1 LITHNCRC
9 ANIENFAY
17 TWAYKIKMK
26 HLLIA
31 IFHILFCL
39 TSFGQTEHQAQ
50 PDDEIKLGS
59 EVVSELLKWADELQF
74 DDSDKALVYLNRAK
88 QIADN
93 RKDRVLQ
100 ADVSQAMSIFHWS
113 RGNFE
118 NALECDRKT
127 LSLYQSLNDNSG
139 LAYAFNSLAVTL
151 SDMGY
156 SNEAIKNYIE
166 AELLMT
172 QLNDSSGL
180 QMVYVNMGVALD
192 NLRDYEGALRLYH
205 KSLDIGMALDL
216 YDELGDVFNNM
227 AEAYVA
233 LKKYDLAYGYYLKA
247 QDIYQNTGQIE
258 GMAMIQGNL
267 ADYFRLS
274 GNDLLAEELYL
285 KAIEEYKRIKGNHGL
300 CMNLVG
306 LGKVYRNQGEY
317 KNAMSILKEAMEL
330 AKANNYVPEII
341 EAQRAISQVYYF
353 TKNYTK
359 AYESFLEYDQ
369 MKDSLYNST
378 RIVEFDRLR
387 KSFEADKNQRDL
399 EALQLQMEKDLII
412 STQKD
417 RWGYALIVITV
428 MLLGFLITVVL
439 LYQRL
444 RNTNIL
450 LEKRGGDLVI
460 KNKEIEKQT
469 RQLQV
474 ANAKLL
480 SEKKLAEISSEAKAE
495 FVSVLSHEIRT
506 PLNAIIGL
514 THLLKSDLN
523 EDERQKHIESL
534 SYSAENLIGF
544 TTNILE
550 LSRLDAGRIE
560 IQQES
565 FHLSELLKRIRT
577 TFVPALK
584 EKSLSLEMNC
594 EPDIPEFITGDR
606 VRLTQIL
613 LNLISNAIKYT
624 NTGGVRVEVEKC
636 SETDDTVSLCFM
648 VIDTGMGI
656 EMDLQNKIFDRYSR
670 LQKESTLTPQGT
682 GLGLSIAKSLIELMD
697 GSIEFSSKPE
707 QGSTFKVKIPFCKPT
722 TETSGTVS
730 KATKEITNITSLD
743 GTHILLVEDN
753 PVNVLFTRKILSSW
767 GVKVEVAENG
777 LIAIDKALNQDFD
790 LILMDLQMPEMNGI
804 DASQRIAKFAPDV
817 PIIAL
822 TANADG
828 DTSKLLEHAPMCD
841 LLEKP
846 FRPDELKHKI
856 QQWINRVE

>member
-1 LITHNCRC
+1 
-9 ANIENFAY
+9 
-17 TWAYKIKMK
+17 MK
-26 HLLIA
+26 RLFISLC
-31 IFHILFCL
+31 FVVFCL
-39 TSFGQTEHQAQ
+39 ACYSQTEHQSL
-50 PDDEIKLGS
+50 PDDEIKAGS
-59 EVVSELLKWADELQF
+59 QVVSELLKWAKELQF
-74 DDSDKALVYLNRAK
+74 DDPDKALVYLNRAK
-88 QIADN
+88 EIADN
-93 RKDRVLQ
+93 RSDRELQ
-100 ADVSQAMSIFHWS
+100 ANVSQAMSIYYWS
-113 RGNFE
+113 KGDFE

-127 LSLYQSLNDNSG
+127 LSLYQSLNNETG

-172 QLNDSSGL
+172 QLNDSVGL

-247 QDIYQNTGQIE
+247 QDIYQNTGQVE

-285 KAIEEYKRIKGNHGL
+285 KAVEEYTRIKGNHGL
-300 CMNLVG
+300 CMNMVG
-306 LGKVYRNQGEY
+306 LGKVYLNQGEH
-317 KNAMSILKEAMEL
+317 KAALNILKQALEL
-330 AKANNYVPEII
+330 AKTNNYIPELI
-341 EAQRAISQVYYF
+341 EAQRTISQVYFF
-353 TKNYTK
+353 TKKYSE
-359 AYESFLEYDQ
+359 AYESFLEYDV

-399 EALQLQMEKDLII
+399 EALQLQREKDIII
-412 STQKD
+412 SQQKD
-417 RWGYALIVITV
+417 RWGYALIVVTL

-444 RNTNIL
+444 RSTNTL
-450 LEKRGGDLVI
+450 LEKRGGDLVA

-514 THLLKSDLN
+514 THLLKSELP
-523 EDERQKHIESL
+523 ESERKKHIESL

-550 LSRLDAGRIE
+550 MSRLDAGRIE
-560 IQQES
+560 IQKEV
-565 FHLSELLKRIRT
+565 FNLPELLNRIKT
-577 TFVPALK
+577 TFEPALK
-584 EKSLSLEMNC
+584 EKSLSLDVNC
-594 EPDIPEFITGDR
+594 DNGVPQLIVGDR
-606 VRLTQIL
+606 VRLTQVL
-613 LNLISNAIKYT
+613 LNLISNAVKYT
-624 NTGGVRVEVEKC
+624 EKGGVRVEVEKC
-636 SETDDTVSLCFM
+636 TEREQSIDLCFM

-656 EMDLQNKIFDRYSR
+656 EKDLQEKIFDRYSR
-670 LQKESTLTPQGT
+670 LQNESTLTPQGT
-682 GLGLSIAKSLIELMD
+682 GLGLSIAKTLVELM
-697 GSIEFSSKPE
+697 GGTIVFSSE
-707 QGSTFKVKIPFCKPT
+707 AGQGSTFKVKLPFDKTGHEKIENQKQTKPIVKNT
-722 TETSGTVS
+722 
-730 KATKEITNITSLD
+730 ISLD
-743 GTHILLVEDN
+743 GKHILLVEDN
-753 PVNVLFTRKILSSW
+753 PVNVLFTKKILSGW
-767 GVKVEVAENG
+767 GIYVDVAENG
-777 LIAIDKALNQDFD
+777 LLAIEKAQEKDFD

-804 DASQRIAKFAPDV
+804 DASERIAKFSPDI

-828 DTSKLLEHAPMCD
+828 DTSKLLERAPMCD

-846 FRPDELKHKI
+846 FRPDELKSKI
-856 QQWINRVE
+856 EQWIN

>member
-1 LITHNCRC
+1 
-9 ANIENFAY
+9 
-17 TWAYKIKMK
+17 MK
-26 HLLIA
+26 QLFIA
-31 IFHILFCL
+31 LFYILFCL
-39 TSFGQTEHQAQ
+39 MSFGQTEHQQ
-50 PDDEIKLGS
+50 QSDDEIKSGS
-59 EVVSELLKWADELQF
+59 QVVSELLKWADELQF
-74 DDSDKALVYLNRAK
+74 DNPDQALLYLTRAK
-88 QIADN
+88 EIADN
-93 RKDRVLQ
+93 RDDRSLQ
-100 ADVSQAMSIFHWS
+100 AEVSQAMSVFYWS
-113 RGNFE
+113 KGDFE

-127 LSLYQSLNDNSG
+127 LSLYQSLNDSRG
-139 LAYAFNSLAVTL
+139 LSYAFNSLAVTL

-166 AELLMT
+166 AELLMS
-172 QLNDSSGL
+172 QLNDSTGL
-180 QMVYVNMGVALD
+180 QMLYVNMGVALD

-285 KAIEEYKRIKGNHGL
+285 KAVEEYKRIKGNHGL

-317 KNAMSILKEAMEL
+317 KNAMSILNEAVEL
-330 AKANNYVPEII
+330 AKANNYVPELI
-341 EAQRAISQVYYF
+341 EAQRAIAQVYFF
-353 TKNYTK
+353 TKNYAE
-359 AYESFLEYDQ
+359 AYESFLEYDI

-399 EALQLQMEKDLII
+399 EALQLQREKDLII

-444 RNTNIL
+444 RNTNML

-514 THLLKSDLN
+514 THLLKGDLT
-523 EDERQKHIESL
+523 EDERKKHIESL

-565 FHLSELLKRIRT
+565 FHLSELLNRIKT
-577 TFVPALK
+577 TFDPALK
-584 EKSLSLEMNC
+584 EKSLSLDVNC
-594 EPDIPEFITGDR
+594 EPDIPLFINGDR
-606 VRLTQIL
+606 VRLTQVL

-624 NTGGVRVEVEKC
+624 NKGGVRVEVEKC
-636 SETDDTVSLCFM
+636 SETEHSISLCFM

-656 EMDLQNKIFDRYSR
+656 EIDLQDKIFDRYSR

-682 GLGLSIAKSLIELMD
+682 GLGLSIAKSLVELM
-697 GSIEFSSKPE
+697 GGTIAFSSEPK
-707 QGSTFKVKIPFCKPT
+707 QGSTFKVKIPF
-722 TETSGTVS
+722 
-730 KATKEITNITSLD
+730 TKVQEEKSNNENIDVVNFSTDESLI
-743 GTHILLVEDN
+743 GKHILLVEDN
-753 PVNVLFTRKILSSW
+753 PVNVLFTKKILSGW

-777 LIAIDKALNQDFD
+777 LIAVEKAQDKYFD
-790 LILMDLQMPEMNGI
+790 LILMDLQMPKMNGI
-804 DASQRIAKFAPDV
+804 DASKKIAKFAPDV

-828 DTSKLLEHAPMCD
+828 DTSRLLENAPMCD

-846 FRPDELKHKI
+846 FRPDELKQKI
-856 QQWINRVE
+856 NRWINQLE

>member
-1 LITHNCRC
+1 
-9 ANIENFAY
+9 
-17 TWAYKIKMK
+17 MK
-26 HLLIA
+26 QLTVAL
-31 IFHILFCL
+31 FYVLFCL
-39 TSFGQTEHQAQ
+39 MSYGQTERQPM
-50 PDDEIKLGS
+50 PDDEIKSGS
-59 EVVSELLKWADELQF
+59 QVVSELLKWAKELQF
-74 DDSDKALVYLNRAK
+74 DDPDKALVYLNRAK
-88 QIADN
+88 EIADS
-93 RKDRVLQ
+93 RADRELQ
-100 ADVSQAMSIFHWS
+100 ADVSQAMSIFYWS
-113 RGNFE
+113 RGDFE

-127 LSLYQSLNDNSG
+127 LSLYHSLNDNSG

-247 QDIYQNTGQIE
+247 QDIYQNTGQVE

-274 GNDLLAEELYL
+274 GNDLLAEELYK
-285 KAIEEYKRIKGNHGL
+285 KAIEEYTRIKGNHGL
-300 CMNLVG
+300 CMNMVG
-306 LGKVYRNQGEY
+306 LGKVYLAQGDFKE
-317 KNAMSILKEAMEL
+317 ALSILRKALEL
-330 AKANNYVPEII
+330 AKSNNYIPELI
-341 EAQRAISQVYYF
+341 EAQRTISQVYFF
-353 TKNYTK
+353 TKRYPE
-359 AYESFLEYDQ
+359 AYESFLEYDL

-378 RIVEFDRLR
+378 RTVEFDRLR

-399 EALQLQMEKDLII
+399 EALQLQREKDMII
-412 STQKD
+412 SVQKD

-444 RNTNIL
+444 RNTNML
-450 LEKRGGDLVI
+450 LEKRGEDLI
-460 KNKEIEKQT
+460 NKNKEIEKQT

-514 THLLKSDLN
+514 THLLKSELS
-523 EDERQKHIESL
+523 EDERQKHIDSL

-560 IQQES
+560 IQDES
-565 FHLSELLKRIRT
+565 FHLLELLNRIKT
-577 TFVPALK
+577 TFEPALK
-584 EKSLSLEMNC
+584 EKELSLEVNC
-594 EPDIPEFITGDR
+594 DADVPILISGDR
-606 VRLTQIL
+606 VRLTQVL

-624 NTGGVRVEVEKC
+624 DTGGVRVQVEKC
-636 SETDDTVSLCFM
+636 SETEHTISLCFM

-656 EMDLQNKIFDRYSR
+656 EEGLQDKIFDRYSR

-682 GLGLSIAKSLIELMD
+682 GLGLSIAKTLTELM
-697 GSIEFSSKPE
+697 GGTIVFSSEPG
-707 QGSTFKVKIPFCKPT
+707 QGSTFKVKLPF
-722 TETSGTVS
+722 S
-730 KATKEITNITSLD
+730 KAQKENSKELNKTKSEVLNGVSLA
-743 GTHILLVEDN
+743 GKHILLVEDN
-753 PVNVLFTRKILSSW
+753 PVNVLFTKKILSGW
-767 GVKVEVAENG
+767 GIEVDIAENG
-777 LIAIDKALNQDFD
+777 LVAVEKAQEKDFD

-804 DASQRIAKFAPDV
+804 DASKRISKFSPDI

-828 DTSKLLEHAPMCD
+828 DTSKLLESAPMCD

-846 FRPDELKHKI
+846 FRPDELKQKI
-856 QQWINRVE
+856 ERWINHQK